1 MNAKFVWYIFDIF
14 LPCLLLS
21 TVFLYTDVFKGPR
34 LSTLRIF
41 ESQTHFKPT
50 ETFQYTHFSSCQP
63 FITEEGFIKGEA
75 LCLLTNQVKE
85 NFGMYK
91 RFSLNTGISFN
102 SNLDL
107 HIFVTSHQ
115 LYLTGRKKITL
126 GCFSSHKTSHN
137 HHAIIKSCKQRSTF
151 KRFVFPLERN

>member
-1 MNAKFVWYIFDIF
+1 MLMLISLV
-14 LPCLLLS
+14 LCLLHKCEPG
-21 TVFLYTDVFKGPR
+21 F
-34 LSTLRIF
+34 RILD
-41 ESQTHFKPT
+41 SQTHFKSA

-85 NFGMYK
+85 DFGMYK

-107 HIFVTSHQ
+107 HIFLTSHR
-115 LYLTGRKKITL
+115 LYLTGRKKSLKDVL
-126 GCFSSHKTSHN
+126 GPVHTKTIVNANASKHIFLSPSTRKRSSFT
-137 HHAIIKSCKQRSTF
+137 
-151 KRFVFPLERN
+151 